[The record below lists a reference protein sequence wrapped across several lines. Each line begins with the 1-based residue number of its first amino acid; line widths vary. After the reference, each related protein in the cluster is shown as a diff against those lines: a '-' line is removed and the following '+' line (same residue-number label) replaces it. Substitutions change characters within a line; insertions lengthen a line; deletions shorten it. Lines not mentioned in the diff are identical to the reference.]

1 MRILDR
7 YVLREFLGYLG
18 LGIAGFIVIFVVVDL
33 FEKIDVFLDHRA
45 PLGLVAR
52 FYLFRTPEVV
62 VLAFPVSLLLAT
74 FLALGQLNKFGE
86 LTAMR
91 AAGLP
96 LLRILR
102 PVFAVAG
109 GAAALGLLLGELVA
123 PGASRERDRIY
134 DEQIQRVRR
143 DVARE
148 RADVTY
154 LGAGGRMY
162 YIRLYLVHEQ
172 RMHEVS
178 VLEFAQ
184 GKLTGRIDAAEA
196 TWDGSQWVFSS
207 GWIRHF
213 EGARERAEPF
223 ERLEA
228 PELAEQPRDFA
239 KEGLK
244 PGEMNYL
251 QLRGYIVKLRASGLR
266 VANYLVDLHLKLS
279 FPLFNLIVVMIGASV
294 ATRLRL
300 QSAAMGFGLSVII
313 AFVYWGFMQLG
324 KALGHSGL
332 LSPYLAAWMGD
343 VVFGTAGIVLLAQ
356 AQRD

>member
-52 FYLFRTPEVV
+52 FYLFRAPEVV

-96 LLRILR
+96 LLTILR

-109 GAAALGLLLGELVA
+109 GAAALALLLGELVA

-184 GKLTGRIDAAEA
+184 GRLTGRIDAAEA
-196 TWDGSQWVFSS
+196 S
-207 GWIRHF
+207 
-213 EGARERAEPF
+213 
-223 ERLEA
+223 
-228 PELAEQPRDFA
+228 
-239 KEGLK
+239 
-244 PGEMNYL
+244 
-251 QLRGYIVKLRASGLR
+251 
-266 VANYLVDLHLKLS
+266 
-279 FPLFNLIVVMIGASV
+279 
-294 ATRLRL
+294 
-300 QSAAMGFGLSVII
+300 
-313 AFVYWGFMQLG
+313 
-324 KALGHSGL
+324 
-332 LSPYLAAWMGD
+332 
-343 VVFGTAGIVLLAQ
+343 
-356 AQRD
+356 